1 MSDAIIGMLIAGLG
15 SLLTLIIP
23 AIINSRKNRIEADR
37 LEAEL
42 DKLDL
47 ETVRTLKLQIREL
60 VEENKTIHKEYKT
73 EIAEINKRIR
83 FLEDEL
89 RRYVNGYGRAIR
101 YINKKRDPSET
112 IPDFLIDTQELNPK
126 R

>member
-23 AIINSRKNRIEADR
+23 AIINHRKNRIEADR

-47 ETVRTLKLQIREL
+47 ETVRTLKQQIREL
-60 VEENKTIHKEYKT
+60 VEENKNIHKEYKA

-101 YINKKRDPSET
+101 YINKTRDPSET